1 MDKQSNKTHE
11 SQDLDNRNSLNS
23 EEDREALDSQEIPL
37 VTKIKKSQDQPRID
51 IGVLSRIRTLLDDE
65 PDQESTANKNNLYQ
79 IKGLRLFNSDQSFPD
94 VTIITQASA
103 LSNPVIEGD
112 LLDSVEV
119 IFSLANLAVN
129 HLNEKQLTYQIYARF
144 HNLITREERLV
155 KSEVL
160 NLSDPEADYYYI
172 APLESLSLSSG
183 QYQVEVFI
191 LSPNGSI
198 PLSSWQGPNLQVI

>member
-11 SQDLDNRNSLNS
+11 SQDLDNRDRLNP
-23 EEDREALDSQEIPL
+23 EGNRQGPDSQEFPL
-37 VTKIKKSQDQPRID
+37 VSKIKKRQDQQRID
-51 IGVLSRIRTLLDDE
+51 TGVLSRIRALLDDE
-65 PDQESTANKNNLYQ
+65 PDQESTADKNSFYQ
-79 IKGLRLFNSDQSFPD
+79 IKGLRLFNSDQNFPNL
-94 VTIITQASA
+94 IITQASA

-112 LLDSVEV
+112 LLDSGKV

-129 HLNEKQLTYQIYARF
+129 HLSGKQFTYQIYARF

-160 NLSDPEADYYYI
+160 NLSDPDPDYYYI
-172 APLESLSLSSG
+172 APLESFCLSSG

>member
-11 SQDLDNRNSLNS
+11 NQDLDDRNRLNP
-23 EEDREALDSQEIPL
+23 EEDRKAQASQELSL
-37 VTKIKKSQDQPRID
+37 VTKIKKSQGQQRID
-51 IGVLSRIRTLLDDE
+51 TGVLSRIRALLDDE
-65 PDQESTANKNNLYQ
+65 PDQGSTAGKNNFYQ

-94 VTIITQASA
+94 LIITQASA

-129 HLNEKQLTYQIYARF
+129 HLSEKQLSYQIYARF
-144 HNLITREERLV
+144 HNLVTREEKLV

-160 NLSDPEADYYYI
+160 NLSDPDPDYYYI
-172 APLESLSLSSG
+172 APLEGLSLPSG

-191 LSPNGSI
+191 LSPDGSI
-198 PLSSWQGPNLQVI
+198 PLSPWQGPNLQVI

>member
-11 SQDLDNRNSLNS
+11 SQDLDNRNSLNP
-23 EEDREALDSQEIPL
+23 EEDREGPNSQERPL
-37 VTKIKKSQDQPRID
+37 VTKIKKRQDQPRID
-51 IGVLSRIRTLLDDE
+51 TGVLSRIRALLDDE
-65 PDQESTANKNNLYQ
+65 PDQGSTADKNNFYQ
-79 IKGLRLFNSDQSFPD
+79 IKGLRLFNSDQSFPE
-94 VTIITQASA
+94 VIITQASA

-129 HLNEKQLTYQIYARF
+129 HLNGKQFTYQIYARF
-144 HNLITREERLV
+144 HNLVTREEKLV
-155 KSEVL
+155 RSEVL
-160 NLSDPEADYYYI
+160 NLSDPDPDYYYI

>member
-11 SQDLDNRNSLNS
+11 SQDLDYRNRLNS
-23 EEDREALDSQEIPL
+23 EEDRQGPDSQEFSL
-37 VTKIKKSQDQPRID
+37 VTKIKKRQDQQRID
-51 IGVLSRIRTLLDDE
+51 TGVLSRIRALLDDE
-65 PDQESTANKNNLYQ
+65 PEQESTADKNSFYQ
-79 IKGLRLFNSDQSFPD
+79 IKGLRLFNSDQNFPD
-94 VTIITQASA
+94 LIITQASA

-112 LLDSVEV
+112 LLDSGEV

-129 HLNEKQLTYQIYARF
+129 HLSEKQLSYQIYARF
-144 HNLITREERLV
+144 HNLVTREERLV

-160 NLSDPEADYYYI
+160 NFADPDPDYYYI

-191 LSPNGSI
+191 LSLNGSI
-198 PLSSWQGPNLQVI
+198 PLSLWQGPNLQVI

>member
-11 SQDLDNRNSLNS
+11 SQDLENRNRLNP
-23 EEDREALDSQEIPL
+23 EEDREAPDSQELPL
-37 VTKIKKSQDQPRID
+37 VTKIKKSQGQQRID
-51 IGVLSRIRTLLDDE
+51 TGVLSRIRALLDNE
-65 PDQESTANKNNLYQ
+65 PDQGSTAGKNHFYQ
-79 IKGLRLFNSDQSFPD
+79 IKGLRLFNSDQNFPD
-94 VTIITQASA
+94 LIITQASA

-112 LLDSVEV
+112 LLDSGEV

-129 HLNEKQLTYQIYARF
+129 HLSEKQLSYQIYARF
-144 HNLITREERLV
+144 HNLVTREERLV

-160 NLSDPEADYYYI
+160 NFADPDPDYYYI

-191 LSPNGSI
+191 LSLNGSI
-198 PLSSWQGPNLQVI
+198 PLSLWQGPNLQVI